1 MARFVLLNEK
11 NRDRYLRIITPVG
24 KFFARTG
31 IHPNTLSLTGLILSA
46 AAGFI
51 YSSGAFFWAAW
62 VVVAAGICD
71 TLDGLIARQ
80 AKKTSIFGAFFDSTL
95 DRYSDMFFFL
105 GLAYYFSGGTNP
117 LMDHN
122 PQVHGGTH
130 PWTVLILFLAVTGS
144 FMVSYARARA
154 EGLGIECRG
163 GMMQRPERMVLLI
176 IGSLL
181 GVLPG
186 VGEILMKGTLLILA
200 ISTHLTAVH
209 RIIAVRNQILKENKA
224 K

>member
-1 MARFVLLNEK
+1 MVRFVFIHDK

-24 KFFARTG
+24 KFFARAG
-31 IHPNTLSLTGLILSA
+31 IHPNTISITGLILSA
-46 AAGFI
+46 VAGFI

-80 AKKTSIFGAFFDSTL
+80 AKKGSIFGAFFDSAL
-95 DRYSDMFFFL
+95 DRYGDMFLFL
-105 GLAYYFSGGTNP
+105 GLAYYFSGGENH
-117 LMDHN
+117 LMSHH
-122 PQVHGGTH
+122 PQSHGGTH
-130 PWTVLILFLAVTGS
+130 PWTVLILFLAVAGS

-181 GVLPG
+181 GAIPG
-186 VGEILMKGTLLILA
+186 IGEIMLKGVLLILA
-200 ISTHLTAVH
+200 ISTHLTAVY
-209 RIIAVRNQILKENKA
+209 RIIAVRKQILKEK
-224 K
+224 

>member
-1 MARFVLLNEK
+1 MARFVFIDEK

-31 IHPNTLSLTGLILSA
+31 IHPNTVTIIGLILSA

-51 YSSGAFFWAAW
+51 YSSGAFFWGAW

-80 AKKTSIFGAFFDSTL
+80 AKKASIFGAFFDSNL
-95 DRYSDMFFFL
+95 DRYSDMFLFL
-105 GLAYYFSGGTNP
+105 GLAYYFSGGANP

-122 PQVHGGTH
+122 PQGHGETH
-130 PWTVLILFLAVTGS
+130 PLTVLILFLAMSGS

-154 EGLGIECRG
+154 EGLGMECRG

-181 GVLPG
+181 GAIPG
-186 VGEILMKGTLLILA
+186 IGEILLKGTLLILA
-200 ISTHLTAVH
+200 ISTHLTAIY
-209 RIIAVRNQILKENKA
+209 RIIAVRNQILKENHIK
-224 K
+224 